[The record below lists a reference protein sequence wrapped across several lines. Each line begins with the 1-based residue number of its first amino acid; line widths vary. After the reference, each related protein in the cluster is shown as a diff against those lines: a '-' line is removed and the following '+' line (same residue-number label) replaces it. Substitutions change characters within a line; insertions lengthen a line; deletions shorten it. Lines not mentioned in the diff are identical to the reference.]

1 MCLKCV
7 VRLCE
12 VTPDGADRFV
22 DVIHSSFGFVPG
34 QITFHFISQTYANMI
49 KQECIPVGCVPT
61 AAVAAGGLQAGGDTP
76 SSK

>member
-12 VTPDGADRFV
+12 VTPEGADRFV

-34 QITFHFISQTYANMI
+34 NSFCISRYLPRFVEKIARAKKNVHSRNI
-49 KQECIPVGCVPT
+49 I
-61 AAVAAGGLQAGGDTP
+61 
-76 SSK
+76 SKAIIQYYTVSV